1 MKKYKINLTDLAN
14 LTSSTDESIL
24 FDYVSTRKN
33 NYWNEITN
41 LKISNNCFIVEF
53 IFANLIVI
61 IFHANIN

>member
-14 LTSSTDESIL
+14 LISSTDESIL